1 MRQIR
6 AFFIQAIID
15 VFNESLDFER
25 PGSVYGEP
33 LPWLV
38 QSKNLKN
45 NQVKFLSEP

>member
-1 MRQIR
+1 MRK
-6 AFFIQAIID
+6 FFIQAILD

-45 NQVKFLSEP
+45 NQVKFLG